1 MAYSKKEIETIFS
14 EIIKQVSEG
23 LSLRE
28 VLRQTDMPSSQ
39 TFYLWINGDES
50 KSKQYAH
57 ACSDRADGIFDEIIE
72 IADENNADAYIDDT
86 GAVKIDG
93 NTVARSRLKIDARK
107 WVASKLNPKKYGDK
121 VDVTSGGEKIN
132 NPNPYLTPEQK
143 KLLDDKLNSDY

>member
-1 MAYSKKEIETIFS
+1 MAYSKKEVETIFE

-23 LSLRE
+23 SSLRE

-39 TFYLWINGDES
+39 TFYLWINEDES
-50 KSKQYAH
+50 KSKQYVR
-57 ACSDRADGIFDEIIE
+57 ACRDRADGIFDEIIE
-72 IADENNADAYIDDT
+72 IADENNADVYVDDT
-86 GAVKIDG
+86 GEAKIDG

-132 NPNPYLTPEQK
+132 NSNPYLTPEQK
-143 KLLDDKLNSDY
+143 KLLDDKLNSEY